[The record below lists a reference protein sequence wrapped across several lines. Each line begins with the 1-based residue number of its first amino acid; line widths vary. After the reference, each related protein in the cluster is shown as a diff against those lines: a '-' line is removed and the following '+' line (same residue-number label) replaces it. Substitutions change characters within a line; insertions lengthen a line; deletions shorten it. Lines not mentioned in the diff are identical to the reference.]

1 MINYLLKYIDY
12 VYGGRHLN
20 FKYIEAVGFK
30 SFADPVKINF
40 DNGIT
45 AIVGPNG
52 CGKSN
57 VADSIRWVLG
67 EQSSK
72 MLRASNMQD
81 VIFKGTDTRK
91 SLSYCEVSLCFDNT
105 NKIFHTPF
113 EEILITRKLY
123 RNGESEYR
131 LNNAPC
137 RLKDI
142 HEILHDSGIGKSG
155 YSIIGQ
161 GKVSEILN
169 SKPVDRRAIFEEAA
183 GIAKFKFKK
192 IEAER
197 KLLRTQEN
205 LIRIKDVLAEI
216 ERQLEPLRKQSENAK
231 KYLELKEQ
239 LKLLE
244 VNAYIYEYD
253 NASTNKEE
261 ILTKI
266 NAIAEDLG
274 FKQEKLENA
283 IKNYNLAF
291 EKINN
296 IDAEISSLRDE
307 VLHVTVELEKQAG
320 QTNVIKEKMRNI
332 ESDNARLNADYK
344 RAEENATAYS
354 TDLNDKNRLLN
365 EKIQELSNL
374 KISVSELE
382 NKYSTIYNELK
393 SSENEAQRTQQEL
406 FETLSKLGDVK
417 AQISA
422 LKTEKQNYET
432 KLVELNND
440 KGEAEHVHK
449 ETCLL
454 KQNTISNLEKLN
466 SSLDSLSKILNNL
479 LNEQKMSSSKL
490 KELESNIN
498 ITNSNILSLQHR
510 KKLLEDMQREYEGF
524 TGSVKR
530 LLTDADKN
538 KLLKDKIVG
547 VFANLIKVPSKY
559 ESAIEM
565 ALGNS
570 VNNIVTYD
578 EQGAKELV
586 SYLKQKEYGRVTFLP
601 INTIKSRELD
611 RMFDRYLKADGIFGV
626 ASELISYDKKISNIV
641 GSFLGTTV
649 IVENMN
655 VAVALAKD
663 TRYSFRIVTLDG
675 DIISPQGSITGGSR
689 KAQITNLL
697 GRESSIEETANNIS
711 KLVKEQEELI
721 KQQNE
726 LNISLNTLNELVSS
740 KTREMHDQEILRAAE
755 NEKLE
760 KLSEECSLNEQ
771 RINRLNSEI
780 AKSNQILSGIVSELD
795 KISNINQEYDNTTE
809 HTMNQQLSMFDDL
822 RTKRDKYSDELTSE
836 KIKMAGVES
845 EIVTIKADIARL
857 EIAISTNNAVIDE
870 CLRGIEQNNADL
882 SKLNA
887 LTDTANTSANVK
899 EYEERLKI
907 AKEQLAKLDTIKID
921 NQTSLKQLEEDRMNL
936 SAEVTRLQDKKYQQ
950 ELNLTKID
958 TDIEQLQERVWE
970 EYELTYS
977 TALEYKQEFFDLKQG
992 LQNITKMKKEISSL
1006 GYINVNAIEDYK
1018 ALQERHGGMDVQA
1031 QDLIK
1036 AEDDLKKII
1045 KELSNEM
1052 INRFETEFNKINENF
1067 GKVFK
1072 ELFGGGSASLELE
1085 KGEDVLEAGVIIKA
1099 NPPGKNL
1106 NNISLLSG
1114 GEQALTAIA
1123 ILFAILRLKPMPFC
1137 LLDEIEAPL
1146 DEANVDRFARYL
1158 KRYSNET
1165 QFIVITHK
1173 KTTMEYADALFGVTM
1188 EEKGVSK
1195 IVSVK
1200 LKDAI
1205 AATSEGK

>member
-1 MINYLLKYIDY
+1 M
-12 VYGGRHLN
+12 N

-30 SFADPVKINF
+30 SFADPVKITF

-72 MLRASNMQD
+72 ILRASNMQD
-81 VIFKGTDTRK
+81 VIFKGTDTRR

-105 NKIFHTPF
+105 NKIFNTPF

-137 RLKDI
+137 RLRDI
-142 HEILHDSGIGKSG
+142 HDLLHDSGIGKSG

-192 IEAER
+192 LEAER

-231 KYLELKEQ
+231 RYLELKEQ

-253 NASTNKEE
+253 NASTNKEV
-261 ILTKI
+261 ILNKI
-266 NAIAEDLG
+266 KAIEEELG
-274 FKQEKLENA
+274 FKQEKLEDA
-283 IKNYNLAF
+283 VKNYNAAF

-296 IDAEISSLRDE
+296 IDNEISALRDE
-307 VLHVTVELEKQAG
+307 VLLVTVELEKQAG
-320 QTNVIKEKMRNI
+320 QTNVIKEKIRSVETDNI
-332 ESDNARLNADYK
+332 RLNQELAK
-344 RAEENATAYS
+344 AQENANAYTS
-354 TDLNDKNRLLN
+354 EINSKNTLLN
-365 EKIQELSNL
+365 QKAQELSML
-374 KISVSELE
+374 RISMSELE
-382 NKYSTIYNELK
+382 AKYSAIYNELK
-393 SSENEAQRTQQEL
+393 TNENEAQRTQQEL

-422 LKTEKQNYET
+422 LKTEKVNYENKVKDLT
-432 KLVELNND
+432 LEKVETENQ
-440 KGEAEHVHK
+440 HK
-449 ETCLL
+449 ESCML
-454 KQNTISNLEKLN
+454 KQNSMATLGKLDESLEKL
-466 SSLDSLSKILNNL
+466 SKIVNSL
-479 LNEQKMSSSKL
+479 LNEQTVSTNKL
-490 KELESNIN
+490 KEVEASIN
-498 ITNSNILSLQHR
+498 STNSNILSLEHR
-510 KKLLEDMQREYEGF
+510 KKLLLDMQKEYEGF
-524 TGSVKR
+524 NGSVKR

-538 KLLKDKIVG
+538 VALKNKIIG
-547 VFANLIKVPSKY
+547 VLANLIKVPSKY
-559 ESAIEM
+559 ENALEM
-565 ALGNS
+565 ALGS
-570 VNNIVTYD
+570 AVNNIVTYD

-586 SYLKQKEYGRVTFLP
+586 AYLKQKEYGRVTFLP
-601 INTIKSRELD
+601 INTIKPRNLD
-611 RMFDRYLKADGIFGV
+611 SMFGKYLKGDGIYGV
-626 ASELISYDKKISNIV
+626 ASEIISYDKKIVNIISNL
-641 GSFLGTTV
+641 LGTTV
-649 IVENMN
+649 VVENMN
-655 VAVALAKD
+655 TAVNLAKE

-689 KAQITNLL
+689 KAQIANLL
-697 GRESSIEETANNIS
+697 GRESNIEQTTIAIS
-711 KLVKEQEELI
+711 KLVKEQEDLI
-721 KQQNE
+721 AQQNE
-726 LNISLNTLNELVSS
+726 LNSSLKLLNEQVTF
-740 KTREMHDQEILRAAE
+740 KTRELHEQEILRAAE

-760 KLSEECSLNEQ
+760 KLSQECLVNEQ
-771 RINRLNSEI
+771 RINKLNSEV
-780 AKSNQILSGIVSELD
+780 AKADQILNGIENELE
-795 KISNINQEYDNTTE
+795 KISNINTEYNANTETS
-809 HTMNQQLSMFDDL
+809 MNKQLNMFDDL
-822 RTKRDKYSDELTSE
+822 RNKRDKYSDELTSE
-836 KIKMAGVES
+836 KIKIASVES
-845 EIVTIKADIARL
+845 EIVNIKADISRL
-857 EIAISTNNAVIDE
+857 EIAIDTNNVVINE
-870 CLRGIEQNNADL
+870 CLKQIEENNINL
-882 SKLNA
+882 SGLNN
-887 LTDTANTSANVK
+887 LTDTATTEQNTK
-899 EYEERLKI
+899 EFEERL
-907 AKEQLAKLDTIKID
+907 AKAKAQLAKLDEIKID

-936 SAEVTRLQDKKYQQ
+936 SAEVSRLQDKKYQQ
-950 ELNLTKID
+950 ELSLTKID
-958 TDIEQLQERVWE
+958 TDIEQMQERVWT

-977 TALEYKQEFFDLKQG
+977 SALEYKQEFFDLKQG
-992 LQNITKMKKEISSL
+992 LQTIAKIKKEIGSL

-1031 QDLIK
+1031 RDLIQ

-1067 GKVFK
+1067 GRVFK

-1146 DEANVDRFARYL
+1146 DEANVDRFAKYL
-1158 KRYSNET
+1158 KRYSGET

-1200 LKDAI
+1200 LKEAI
-1205 AATSEGK
+1205 AVTSEGK

>member
-1 MINYLLKYIDY
+1 M
-12 VYGGRHLN
+12 N

-72 MLRASNMQD
+72 LLRASNMQD

-105 NKIFHTPF
+105 NKIFNTPF

-123 RNGESEYR
+123 RNGDSEYR

-137 RLKDI
+137 RLRDI
-142 HEILHDSGIGKSG
+142 HDLLHDSGIGKSG

-169 SKPVDRRAIFEEAA
+169 SKPIDRRAIFEEAA

-192 IEAER
+192 LEAER

-253 NASTNKEE
+253 NASTNKEA
-261 ILTKI
+261 ILSKI
-266 NAIAEDLG
+266 RSIEEELG
-274 FKQEKLENA
+274 FKQEKLEDA
-283 IKNYNLAF
+283 IKNYNAAF
-291 EKINN
+291 DKISN
-296 IDAEISSLRDE
+296 IDNEISALRDE
-307 VLHVTVELEKQAG
+307 VLLVTVELEKQAG
-320 QTNVIKEKMRNI
+320 QTNVIKEKIRNI
-332 ESDNARLNADYK
+332 QAENDRLNAEYK
-344 RAEENATAYS
+344 RAEENTTAYT

-365 EKIQELSNL
+365 DKTQELSRLRLN
-374 KISVSELE
+374 IGELE
-382 NKYSTIYNELK
+382 RKYSAIYDELK

-432 KLVELNND
+432 KIVELTQD
-440 KGEAEHVHK
+440 KTDLEIAHRES
-449 ETCLL
+449 CML
-454 KQNTISNLEKLN
+454 KQNTLATLSKLEESMDGLSKLLN
-466 SSLDSLSKILNNL
+466 SL
-479 LNEQKMSSSKL
+479 LNDQRIATDKL
-490 KELESNIN
+490 KQVETDIN
-498 ITNSNILSLQHR
+498 ISNSNILSLQHR

-538 KLLKDKIVG
+538 SDIKKKIVG

-565 ALGNS
+565 ALGNA
-570 VNNIVTYD
+570 VNNVVTYD

-586 SYLKQKEYGRVTFLP
+586 AYLKKKEYGRVTFLP
-601 INTIKSRELD
+601 INTIRPRELD
-611 RMFDRYLKADGIFGV
+611 GVFDRYLKANGVFGV
-626 ASELISYDKKISNIV
+626 ASNLISYDKKISNIV
-641 GSFLGTTV
+641 SNFLGATV
-649 IVENMN
+649 IVDNMDT
-655 VAVALAKD
+655 AVALAKD

-689 KAQITNLL
+689 KSQITNIL
-697 GRESSIEETANNIS
+697 GRESSIEETAMAIS
-711 KLVKEQEELI
+711 KLAREQELLIKEQNGLAT
-721 KQQNE
+721 E
-726 LNISLNTLNELVSS
+726 LNILNEKVSGR
-740 KTREMHDQEILRAAE
+740 TRELHEQEILKAAE

-760 KLSEECSLNEQ
+760 KLSDECTQNEQ
-771 RINRLNSEI
+771 RINKLNSEI
-780 AKSNQILSGIVSELD
+780 AKSNQILSGIISELD
-795 KISNINQEYDNTTE
+795 KISNINQEYGNTTE

-836 KIKMAGVES
+836 KIKIAGVES
-845 EIVTIKADIARL
+845 EIVSIKADIARL
-857 EIAISTNNAVIDE
+857 EIAIDTNNAVVNE
-870 CLRGIEQNNADL
+870 CLNAIESNNVDL
-882 SKLNA
+882 NKLNSMA
-887 LTDTANTSANVK
+887 DVATTEANTK
-899 EYEERLKI
+899 EFEERLRI
-907 AKEQLAKLDTIKID
+907 AKEQLIKLDSIKID

-936 SAEVTRLQDKKYQQ
+936 SAEVSRLQDKKYQQ
-950 ELNLTKID
+950 ELNLTKVD
-958 TDIEQLQERVWE
+958 TDIEQMQERVWT

-977 TALEYKQEFFDLKQG
+977 SALEYKEEFFDLKAG
-992 LQNITKMKKEISSL
+992 LQNIAKIKKEISSL

-1067 GKVFK
+1067 GRVFK

-1146 DEANVDRFARYL
+1146 DEANVDRFAKYL

-1200 LKDAI
+1200 LKEAI
-1205 AATSEGK
+1205 AVTSEGK

>member
-1 MINYLLKYIDY
+1 M
-12 VYGGRHLN
+12 N

-72 MLRASNMQD
+72 LLRAGNMQD

-105 NKIFHTPF
+105 NKIFNTPF

-142 HEILHDSGIGKSG
+142 HDILHDSGIGKSG

-192 IEAER
+192 LEAER

-253 NASTNKEE
+253 NASTNKEV
-261 ILTKI
+261 ILNKI
-266 NAIAEDLG
+266 KAIEEELG
-274 FKQEKLENA
+274 FKQEKLEDA
-283 IKNYNLAF
+283 ISNYNAAF
-291 EKINN
+291 EKISN
-296 IDAEISSLRDE
+296 IDNEISLLRDE

-320 QTNVIKEKMRNI
+320 QTNVIKEKIRSV
-332 ESDNARLNADYK
+332 ESDNERLNAELK
-344 RAEENATAYS
+344 RAQENSTAY
-354 TDLNDKNRLLN
+354 TTELNDKNILLN
-365 EKIQELSNL
+365 EKTRELSNL

-382 NKYSTIYNELK
+382 SKYSAIYNELK
-393 SSENEAQRTQQEL
+393 TSENEAQRTQAEL

-422 LKTEKQNYET
+422 LKTEKQNYES
-432 KLVELNND
+432 KIIELSSD
-440 KGEAEHVHK
+440 KTELEHIHREA
-449 ETCLL
+449 CLF
-454 KQNTISNLEKLN
+454 KQNTMANLSKLAQSLESLNKELN
-466 SSLDSLSKILNNL
+466 SLLNNQRQQSAAL
-479 LNEQKMSSSKL
+479 R
-490 KELESNIN
+490 ELETNIN
-498 ITNSNILSLQHR
+498 TTNSNILSLQHR

-538 KLLKDKIVG
+538 VDLKNKIVG
-547 VFANLIKVPSKY
+547 VFANLIKVPNKY

-565 ALGNS
+565 ALGNA
-570 VNNIVTYD
+570 VNNVVTYD
-578 EQGAKELV
+578 EQGAKDLV
-586 SYLKQKEYGRVTFLP
+586 AYLKKKEYGRVTFLP
-601 INTIKSRELD
+601 INTIRSRDLD
-611 RMFDRYLKADGIFGV
+611 GSFGRYLKADGIFGV
-626 ASELISYDKKISNIV
+626 ASELISYDKKIANIV
-641 GSFLGTTV
+641 SNFLGSTV
-649 IVENMN
+649 IVDNMN
-655 VAVALAKD
+655 TAVSLAKD

-675 DIISPQGSITGGSR
+675 DVISPQGSITGGSK
-689 KAQITNLL
+689 KAQITNIL
-697 GRESSIEETANNIS
+697 GRESSIEETAIAIS

-721 KQQNE
+721 SKQN
-726 LNISLNTLNELVSS
+726 NLNTELTALNEKVAY
-740 KTREMHDQEILRAAE
+740 KTREIHEQDILRAAE

-760 KLSEECSLNEQ
+760 KLSAECSANEQ
-771 RINRLNSEI
+771 RLNKLNSEI
-780 AKSNQILSGIVSELD
+780 AKSNQILAGIVTELD
-795 KISNINQEYDNTTE
+795 KISNINTEYDASTE
-809 HTMNQQLSMFDDL
+809 HTMNQQLTMFDDL
-822 RTKRDKYSDELTSE
+822 RTKRDKYSDELTGE
-836 KIKMAGVES
+836 KIKIAGVES
-845 EIVTIKADIARL
+845 EIVTIKADISRL
-857 EIAISTNNAVIDE
+857 EIAISTNNVVIDE
-870 CLRGIEQNNADL
+870 CLRSIEQNNIDL
-882 SKLNA
+882 SKLNN
-887 LTDTANTSANVK
+887 LTDVATTSANTR
-899 EYEERLKI
+899 EYEERLRK
-907 AKEQLAKLDTIKID
+907 AKEQLVKLDTIKID

-936 SAEVTRLQDKKYQQ
+936 STEVSRLQDRKYQQ
-950 ELNLTKID
+950 ELSLTKID
-958 TDIEQLQERVWE
+958 TDIEQMQERVWT

-992 LQNITKMKKEISSL
+992 LQTIAKMKKEIASL

-1031 QDLIK
+1031 KDLIQ

-1067 GKVFK
+1067 GRVFK

-1123 ILFAILRLKPMPFC
+1123 ILFAILRLRPMPFC

-1146 DEANVDRFARYL
+1146 DEANVDRFAKYL
-1158 KRYSNET
+1158 
-1165 QFIVITHK
+1165 
-1173 KTTMEYADALFGVTM
+1173 
-1188 EEKGVSK
+1188 
-1195 IVSVK
+1195 
-1200 LKDAI
+1200 
-1205 AATSEGK
+1205 

>member
-1 MINYLLKYIDY
+1 M
-12 VYGGRHLN
+12 N

-72 MLRASNMQD
+72 MLRAGNMQD

-105 NKIFHTPF
+105 NKIFNTPF

-137 RLKDI
+137 RLRDI
-142 HEILHDSGIGKSG
+142 HDILHDSGIGKSG

-192 IEAER
+192 LEAER

-253 NASTNKEE
+253 NASTNKEA
-261 ILTKI
+261 ILSKI
-266 NAIAEDLG
+266 NAIAEELG
-274 FKQEKLENA
+274 FKQEKLEDA
-283 IKNYNLAF
+283 ITNYNAAF
-291 EKINN
+291 EKISN
-296 IDAEISSLRDE
+296 IDNEISLLRDE

-320 QTNVIKEKMRNI
+320 QTNVIKEKIRSI
-332 ESDNARLNADYK
+332 ESDNDRLNIDLK
-344 RAEENATAYS
+344 RAQENSKAY
-354 TDLNDKNRLLN
+354 TTELNDKNILLN
-365 EKIQELSNL
+365 DKSQELSRL
-374 KISVSELE
+374 KIVVSELE
-382 NKYSTIYNELK
+382 SKYSAIYNELK
-393 SSENEAQRTQQEL
+393 TSENEAQRTQAEL

-417 AQISA
+417 AKVSA

-432 KLVELNND
+432 KIVELSND
-440 KGEAEHVHK
+440 KHELEHEHK
-449 ETCLL
+449 EACLL
-454 KQNTISNLEKLN
+454 KQNTMATLSKLAE
-466 SSLDSLSKILNNL
+466 SLDSLNKELNSL
-479 LNEQKMSSSKL
+479 LNSQTQKSANL
-490 KELESNIN
+490 KELETNIN
-498 ITNSNILSLQHR
+498 TTNSNILSLQHR

-538 KLLKDKIVG
+538 VDLKNKIVG
-547 VFANLIKVPSKY
+547 VLANLIKVPQSY

-565 ALGNS
+565 ALGNA
-570 VNNIVTYD
+570 VNNVVTYD

-586 SYLKQKEYGRVTFLP
+586 SYLKKKEYGRVTFLP
-601 INTIKSRELD
+601 INTIKPRELD
-611 RMFDRYLKADGIFGV
+611 SAFGRYLKANGIFGV
-626 ASELISYDKKISNIV
+626 ASDLITYDKKISNIV
-641 GSFLGTTV
+641 SNFLGSTV
-649 IVENMN
+649 IVDNMN
-655 VAVALAKD
+655 TAVSLAKD

-689 KAQITNLL
+689 KAQITNIL
-697 GRESSIEETANNIS
+697 GRESSIEETANAIS

-721 KQQNE
+721 KEQNS
-726 LNISLNTLNELVSS
+726 LNIELKVLNEKVTY
-740 KTREMHDQEILRAAE
+740 KTREIHEQDILRAAE

-760 KLSEECSLNEQ
+760 KLSAECANNEQ
-771 RINRLNSEI
+771 RINKLNSEI
-780 AKSNQILSGIVSELD
+780 AKSNQILSGIVTELD
-795 KISNINQEYDNTTE
+795 KISNINTQYNATTE

-836 KIKMAGVES
+836 KIKIAGVES
-845 EIVTIKADIARL
+845 EIVTIKADISRL
-857 EIAISTNNAVIDE
+857 EIAISTNNVVIDE
-870 CLRGIEQNNADL
+870 CLRSIEQNNIDL
-882 SKLNA
+882 SKLNI
-887 LTDTANTSANVK
+887 LTDTATTSANTK
-899 EYEERLKI
+899 EYEERLKV

-936 SAEVTRLQDKKYQQ
+936 STEVSRLQDKKYQQ
-950 ELNLTKID
+950 ELSLTKID
-958 TDIEQLQERVWE
+958 TDIEQMQERVWT

-992 LQNITKMKKEISSL
+992 LQTIAKMKKEIASL

-1031 QDLIK
+1031 KDLIQ

-1067 GKVFK
+1067 GRVFK

-1146 DEANVDRFARYL
+1146 DEANVDRFAKYL